1 MLKAASES
9 SKDKWLFYAKC
20 PKHDCSVQN
29 HRKVHLEVITIQEK
43 NDSGLNECGYRKMN
57 FKIIF
62 TILGKN
68 GKWTGC
74 RIKEVDVGLRV

>member
-1 MLKAASES
+1 MC
-9 SKDKWLFYAKC
+9 SKQ
-20 PKHDCSVQN
+20 PQN
-29 HRKVHLEVITIQEK
+29 QVKTSGCFIHRKVHLEVITIQEE

-57 FKIIF
+57 FKVIF

-74 RIKEVDVGLRV
+74 RVKEVDVGLRV

>member
-1 MLKAASES
+1 M
-9 SKDKWLFYAKC
+9 
-20 PKHDCSVQN
+20 QN
-29 HRKVHLEVITIQEK
+29 HRKVHLEVITIQEE

-57 FKIIF
+57 FRIIF

-74 RIKEVDVGLRV
+74 KESRKWMLDFGFEPLI